1 MTDRRT
7 KAQLVNVL
15 KYQAGVIDSK
25 NEEIKALKQCVILMS
40 KHIEIKNTELNPQL
54 VFGLLGPK
62 SEEEE

>member
-15 KYQAGVIDSK
+15 KYQADVIDSK

-40 KHIEIKNTELNPQL
+40 KHLEITNTELKLPWK
-54 VFGLLGPK
+54 LGPK